1 MDYLFKLEENN
12 LFKMN
17 LLQEQQQSLDKTQKE
32 CEESIAKKKAMV
44 QDVDSNIALL
54 KKQKQVNAERLNYY
68 KSVIDANNAE
78 MEGKI
83 KSSSSHTG
91 GRQSKTTSKT
101 RDSTKTIEQSNGG
114 EINEKASTGSIPLVK
129 IAPKRTLH

>member
-1 MDYLFKLEENN
+1 
-12 LFKMN
+12 
-17 LLQEQQQSLDKTQKE
+17 
-32 CEESIAKKKAMV
+32 
-44 QDVDSNIALL
+44 
-54 KKQKQVNAERLNYY
+54 
-68 KSVIDANNAE
+68 VIDANNAE